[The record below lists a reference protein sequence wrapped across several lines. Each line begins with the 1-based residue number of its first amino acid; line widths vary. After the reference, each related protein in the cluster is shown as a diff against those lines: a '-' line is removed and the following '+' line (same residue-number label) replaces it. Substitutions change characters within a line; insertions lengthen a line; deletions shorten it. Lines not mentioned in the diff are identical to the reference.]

1 MTKKTEKLE
10 ISNGSEA
17 AMFEAKHCHR
27 CAHYIYWKKFDGEG
41 CRKQIDLY
49 AWAFGSAPEW
59 YQIWI
64 DGEPGPTGCKA
75 FEDIAVRSD
84 RAKQAH
90 VTMKENEYNDP
101 RQLKLF

>member
-1 MTKKTEKLE
+1 MAKDALSRL
-10 ISNGSEA
+10 IFMPGHCGS
-17 AMFEAKHCHR
+17 
-27 CAHYIYWKKFDGEG
+27 
-41 CRKQIDLY
+41 
-49 AWAFGSAPEW
+49 SPEW